1 MGTSGHGSHSN
12 FWWHRCWATDVTP
25 EATLQVIEREIP
37 GMSFAALMLSLQKTP
52 HAVLSRAKAGVA
64 GTTLIINLPGSTKG
78 AQEIIEYL
86 DPALK
91 HAVQSYMGSHRVR
104 ACSTNADAPSNAAS
118 FSVLTTVGVSFTGA
132 LRVCGSLP
140 HICLA
145 IRGRLR

>member
-1 MGTSGHGSHSN
+1 VHNLVHSVDVFTAKSEAFIQVALLCVYKSLRN
-12 FWWHRCWATDVTP
+12 AVRCSIK
-25 EATLQVIEREIP
+25 VIEREIP

-91 HAVQSYMGSHRVR
+91 HAVPIIHGEV
-104 ACSTNADAPSNAAS
+104 
-118 FSVLTTVGVSFTGA
+118 
-132 LRVCGSLP
+132 
-140 HICLA
+140 IE
-145 IRGRLR
+145 